1 MIRDELIGVRVIK
14 TNVENV
20 LVGHNKEFLYIFY
33 KNPPRDISGLLS
45 KLKGSVVGQ
54 SVNKMMYNPE
64 VVRINDIPAKV
75 IKIDCFHK
83 DNTGLVN
90 KLLEL
95 DNYFYDKI

>member
-1 MIRDELIGVRVIK
+1 MMRDELIGVRVVK
-14 TNVENV
+14 TNIENV
-20 LVGHNKEFLYIFY
+20 LVAHDKEFLYIFY
-33 KNPPRDISGLLS
+33 KNPPRDISGLLC
-45 KLKGSVVGQ
+45 KLKNSVVGQ

-64 VVRINDIPAKV
+64 VVRINSTPAKV

-83 DNTGLVN
+83 DNTELVN

>member
-1 MIRDELIGVRVIK
+1 MMRDELIGVRVIK
-14 TNVENV
+14 TNIENV
-20 LVGHNKEFLYIFY
+20 LVAHDKEFLYIFY
-33 KNPPRDISGLLS
+33 KNPPRDISGLLCR
-45 KLKGSVVGQ
+45 LKNSVVGQ

-64 VVRINDIPAKV
+64 VVRINSTPAKV

-83 DNTGLVN
+83 DNTELVN

>member
-1 MIRDELIGVRVIK
+1 MMSDELIGVRVIK
-14 TNVENV
+14 TNIENV
-20 LVGHNKEFLYIFY
+20 LVAHNKEFLYIFY
-33 KNPPRDISGLLS
+33 KNPPRDMSGLLCN
-45 KLKGSVVGQ
+45 LKNSVVGQ

-64 VVRINDIPAKV
+64 VVRINSIPARV

-83 DNTGLVN
+83 DNTKLVN

>member
-1 MIRDELIGVRVIK
+1 MIRDELMGVRVIK
-14 TNVENV
+14 THVENV
-20 LVGHNKEFLYIFY
+20 LVAYDKEFLYIFY
-33 KNPPRDISGLLS
+33 KNPPRDIGGLLC
-45 KLKGSVVGQ
+45 KLKNSVVGQ

-64 VVRINDIPAKV
+64 VVRIDSIPARV

-83 DNTGLVN
+83 DNTELVN